1 MFFQFIISFPDPD
14 GQSPL
19 KKHKKHKHKKHK
31 KKKNESE
38 ESIETNTSKAMK
50 MTIKVN
56 EEEGDKG
63 RYSNDD

>member
-1 MFFQFIISFPDPD
+1 MGTFWFPDPD
-14 GQSPL
+14 GQSTL

-38 ESIETNTSKAMK
+38 ESTEAGISKATK
-50 MTIKVN
+50 MTVKAN

-63 RYSNDD
+63 RYINDN